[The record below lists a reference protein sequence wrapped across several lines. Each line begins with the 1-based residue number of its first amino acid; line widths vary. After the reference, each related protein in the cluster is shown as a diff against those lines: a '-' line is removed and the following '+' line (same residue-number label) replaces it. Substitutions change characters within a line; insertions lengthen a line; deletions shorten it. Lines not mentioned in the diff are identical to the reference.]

1 MEITQHA
8 FDRAKERYNL
18 NEKSFTRLAEKA
30 FNEGHRQDSLKG
42 KLKKYVNYLAKEYK
56 STPIIF
62 GELLFF
68 FKNDKLITTYQLPSE
83 FKKYLLF
90 L

>member
-30 FNEGHRQDSLKG
+30 FNEGHRQDYVNG
-42 KLKKYVNYLAKEYK
+42 KLKKYVN
-56 STPIIF
+56 
-62 GELLFF
+62 
-68 FKNDKLITTYQLPSE
+68 
-83 FKKYLLF
+83 
-90 L
+90 